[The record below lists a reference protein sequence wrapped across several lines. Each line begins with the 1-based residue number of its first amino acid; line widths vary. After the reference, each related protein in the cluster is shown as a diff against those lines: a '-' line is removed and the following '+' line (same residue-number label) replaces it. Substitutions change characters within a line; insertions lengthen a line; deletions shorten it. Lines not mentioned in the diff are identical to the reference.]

1 MYLFRVSSTKPNG
14 LDDEYVIMENITK
27 NSIES
32 FNRLFPKDKEYF
44 WGRSTGGDF
53 IKFKIKGLSDLTDS
67 IRVYVEILDYRWGGV
82 SKKMID
88 EGTLSIMTYRM
99 NDPIEFDLAMC
110 SIRDYEIIVDNRH
123 KFLLPSKPRKFQSE
137 FKIYTGREGF
147 DNLRS
152 SLYLFNDDV
161 DDDLMS
167 YKSLLGT
174 NRFR

>member
-14 LDDEYVIMENITK
+14 LDDEYVIMENTIK
-27 NSIES
+27 NSIDS

-53 IKFKIKGLSDLTDS
+53 IKFKIIGLSDLSDT
-67 IRVYVEILDYRWGGV
+67 IRVYVEILDYCWREV
-82 SKKMID
+82 NKRMID
-88 EGTLSIMTYRM
+88 EGTLNIMTYRM

-137 FKIYTGREGF
+137 FKIYTGRES
-147 DNLRS
+147 LRS

-161 DDDLMS
+161 GDDLMS
-167 YKSLLGT
+167 YQMELLGT
-174 NRFR
+174 NRLR

>member
-53 IKFKIKGLSDLTDS
+53 IKFKIIGLSDLSDT
-67 IRVYVEILDYRWGGV
+67 IRVYVEILDYCWREV
-82 SKKMID
+82 NKRMID
-88 EGTLSIMTYRM
+88 EGTLNIMTYRM

-137 FKIYTGREGF
+137 FKIYTGRES
-147 DNLRS
+147 LRS

-161 DDDLMS
+161 GDDLMS
-167 YKSLLGT
+167 YQMELLGT
-174 NRFR
+174 NRLR

>member
-1 MYLFRVSSTKPNG
+1 MYLLRVSRAKPNG
-14 LDDEYVIMENITK
+14 LDDEYVMMGNITK
-27 NSIES
+27 NSIDS
-32 FNRLFPKDKEYF
+32 FNRLFPKDKEYL
-44 WGRSTGGDF
+44 WERSTGEDF
-53 IKFKIKGLSDLTDS
+53 IKFKIKGLSDLTDT
-67 IRVYVEILDYRWGGV
+67 IRIYVEILDYRWGGV

-88 EGTLSIMTYRM
+88 EGNLSIMTYRM

-152 SLYLFNDDV
+152 SSYLFSDEV
-161 DDDLMS
+161 DDSLMS
-167 YKSLLGT
+167 YSTLLGT
-174 NRFR
+174 NRLR